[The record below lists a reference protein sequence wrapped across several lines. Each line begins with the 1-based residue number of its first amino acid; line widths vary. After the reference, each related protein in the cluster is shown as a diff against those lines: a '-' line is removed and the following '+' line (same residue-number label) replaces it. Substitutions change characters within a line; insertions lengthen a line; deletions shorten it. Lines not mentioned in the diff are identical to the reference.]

1 MDLFKFEEKVVNV
14 LVIDREPLFDPFE
27 IGVCLEL
34 AEGTVRNKI
43 QDLEEGKHRV
53 KLTNSMLPQGT
64 SDQCTLG
71 NFGKY
76 YLTER
81 GVYKMID

>member
-1 MDLFKFEEKVVNV
+1 MMDLFKFEEKVVNV
-14 LVIDREPLFDPFE
+14 LVIDKEPLFDPFE
-27 IGVCLEL
+27 IGVCLEIS
-34 AEGTVRNKI
+34 ERTVQDKI
-43 QDLEEGKHRV
+43 SELEEGKHRV
-53 KLTNSMLPQGT
+53 KLTNSTLPQGT

-81 GVYKMID
+81 GV